1 MKIITALLPL
11 VSMVSAQEYLRLSSV
26 DETRKPISRNLSDNT
41 NSTASN
47 DAFYTLFFDDESD
60 GDDMTN
66 DTISNTRT
74 RSTSCSSGQRQ
85 VMIRIKTDNSGWET
99 SWILNGNGIRKRSPS
114 YESNR
119 VYTQRYC
126 LSEGQYRFIIKD
138 KMKDGFKSGGYYKV
152 FVQEGEAYEYR
163 VVVSGSEYAFKK
175 THVFDI
181 GQAEEE
187 DEEVNAQEKE
197 GADRDG
203 LEEEENKSHTG
214 SSMTERDLLYLE
226 AHNKRRKEWHVRY
239 NKEYIPLKW

>member
-47 DAFYTLFFDDESD
+47 DAFYTLFFDDESDGD

-152 FVQEGEAYEYR
+152 FVQEGQAYR